1 MNRWTRC
8 LLVGGM
14 TLWLGGCSGW
24 FKPAKLP
31 PAPAMPEMQQNETPL
46 VSIDPDWWTLFN
58 DPVLN
63 QLQAQLASGN
73 LNMQLLAARVRQAQ
87 ATLASA
93 QSSVLPTAS
102 LSTGVS
108 RGQSAG
114 GNPANTVS
122 VTAPLSWELDVWGR
136 LDATATAAKTGL
148 QASREDLALARL
160 SAQAS
165 LVQTYVA
172 IRTAEQQT
180 QVLTQAQTA
189 YERALQLTQY
199 RYDAGVV
206 SAADVA
212 QAQLQVSSTQAQ
224 LIEVNSN
231 RTQLLHALD
240 VLLGQAPGQLQ
251 LTPSAALPVVPA
263 LPDVVPAALLQR
275 RPDVRA
281 AQQRVL
287 SAQANA
293 GAAQAAFFP
302 NLSFTATAGYS
313 NNSLGNLFSA
323 SNLLWSMGPSMALS
337 LLDGGKRKAAE
348 ADALAALDAAGIA
361 YKQTVL
367 QGLQE
372 VQDNLVAAY
381 QLQLQSQA
389 QAQALQAAQRN
400 LSISE
405 AQYAAGTVS
414 FLNGVTAQTAA
425 LSAER
430 SVLDI
435 QSRRVLAVTQL
446 MKNLAGRLSTI
457 SAAGREN

>member
-1 MNRWTRC
+1 MTYRLIPLTVLGAC
-8 LLVGGM
+8 LALS
-14 TLWLGGCSGW
+14 GCANL

-31 PAPAMPEMQQNETPL
+31 TAPAMPEMQI
-46 VSIDPDWWTLFN
+46 SSAADSGIDADWWTLFN
-58 DPVLN
+58 DAELN
-63 QLQAQLASGN
+63 RLMAQMEQGN
-73 LNMQLLAARVRQAQ
+73 LNVQLMAAKVRQAQ
-87 ATLASA
+87 AALASA
-93 QSSVLPTAS
+93 QSSSFPSVSVGAATTRAKAS
-102 LSTGVS
+102 G
-108 RGQSAG
+108 GSATS
-114 GNPANTVS
+114 AVS
-122 VTAPLSWELDVWGR
+122 VTTPVSWELDVWGR
-136 LDATATAAKTGL
+136 LDALATAAKAGL

-172 IRTAEQQT
+172 IRNAEQQSRA
-180 QVLTQAQTA
+180 LSQAQSA
-189 YERALQLTQY
+189 YERALQLTRY

-212 QAQLQVSSTQAQ
+212 QAQLQLSSTQAQ
-224 LIEVNSN
+224 LIDVNSS
-231 RTQLLHALD
+231 RLQLLNALA
-240 VLLGQAPGQLQ
+240 VLLGQAPGGLQ
-251 LTPSAALPVVPA
+251 LAAAQALPQIPA
-263 LPDVVPAALLQR
+263 LPEVIASNLLQR

-302 NLSFTATAGYS
+302 TFSFAATSGYS
-313 NNSLGNLFSA
+313 SQSLSSLFSA
-323 SNLLWSMGPSMALS
+323 SNLLWSMGPSMALKVF
-337 LLDGGKRKAAE
+337 DGGQRKAVE

-381 QLQLQSQA
+381 QLQLEQDA
-389 QAQALQAAQRN
+389 QAQAVVAARRN
-400 LSISE
+400 LAINE

-414 FLNGVTAQTAA
+414 YLNVVTAQTSA

-430 SVLDI
+430 SLLDI
-435 QSRRVLAVTQL
+435 QNRRVLAVTQL
-446 MKNLAGRLSTI
+446 MKNLAGRV
-457 SAAGREN
+457 E

>member
-1 MNRWTRC
+1 
-8 LLVGGM
+8 
-14 TLWLGGCSGW
+14 
-24 FKPAKLP
+24 
-31 PAPAMPEMQQNETPL
+31 
-46 VSIDPDWWTLFN
+46 
-58 DPVLN
+58 
-63 QLQAQLASGN
+63 
-73 LNMQLLAARVRQAQ
+73 
-87 ATLASA
+87 
-93 QSSVLPTAS
+93 
-102 LSTGVS
+102 
-108 RGQSAG
+108 
-114 GNPANTVS
+114 
-122 VTAPLSWELDVWGR
+122 
-136 LDATATAAKTGL
+136 
-148 QASREDLALARL
+148 
-160 SAQAS
+160 
-165 LVQTYVA
+165 
-172 IRTAEQQT
+172 
-180 QVLTQAQTA
+180 
-189 YERALQLTQY
+189 
-199 RYDAGVV
+199 
-206 SAADVA
+206 
-212 QAQLQVSSTQAQ
+212 
-224 LIEVNSN
+224 
-231 RTQLLHALD
+231 
-240 VLLGQAPGQLQ
+240 
-251 LTPSAALPVVPA
+251 LPVVPA

-293 GAAQAAFFP
+293 GAAHAAFFP

-414 FLNGVTAQTAA
+414 YLNVVTAQTAA

-446 MKNLAGRLSTI
+446 MKNLAGRLST
-457 SAAGREN
+457 SFVAGREN

>member
-31 PAPAMPEMQQNETPL
+31 PAPAMPEMQQTVAPL

-102 LSTGVS
+102 LATGVS

-136 LDATATAAKTGL
+136 LDATATAAKAGL

-212 QAQLQVSSTQAQ
+212 QAQ

-414 FLNGVTAQTAA
+414 YLNVVTAQTAA

-446 MKNLAGRLSTI
+446 MKNLAGRLST
-457 SAAGREN
+457 SFVAGREN

>member
-1 MNRWTRC
+1 MSRWHRRFW
-8 LLVGGM
+8 VGSLA
-14 TLWLGGCSGW
+14 LWLSGCSVF

-31 PAPAMPEMQQNETPL
+31 PAPAMPEMQQTETPQI
-46 VSIDPDWWTLFN
+46 SIDPDWWTLFN

-63 QLQAQLASGN
+63 QLQTQLTTGN
-73 LNMQLLAARVRQAQ
+73 VNMQLLAARVRQAQ

-93 QSSVLPTAS
+93 QSSVWPTAA
-102 LSTGVS
+102 LNTGVS
-108 RGQSAG
+108 RGQAAG
-114 GNPANTVS
+114 GNPSNTVS
-122 VTAPLSWELDVWGR
+122 VTAPLSWEWDVWGR
-136 LDATATAAKTGL
+136 LDATATSAQAGL

-172 IRTAEQQT
+172 IRTAEQQAA
-180 QVLTQAQTA
+180 VLTLAQTA
-189 YERALQLTQY
+189 YERALQLTRY
-199 RYDAGVV
+199 RYEAGVV

-224 LIEVNSN
+224 LIDVNSN
-231 RTQLLHALD
+231 RIQLLHAVD
-240 VLLGQAPGQLQ
+240 VLLGRTSGQLQ
-251 LTPSAALPVVPA
+251 LAPAASLPVVPP
-263 LPDVVPAALLQR
+263 LPEVVPASLLQR

-302 NLSFTATAGYS
+302 SLSFTATAGYS
-313 NNSLGNLFSA
+313 NNSLSNLFSA
-323 SNLLWSMGPSMALS
+323 SHVLWSMGPSLALN
-337 LLDGGKRKAAE
+337 LFDGGKRKAEE
-348 ADALAALDAAGIA
+348 AQALAALDAAGMA

-389 QAQALQAAQRN
+389 QEQALQAAQRN

-414 FLNGVTAQTAA
+414 YLNVVTAQTAA
-425 LSAER
+425 LTAER
-430 SVLDI
+430 SLLDI

-446 MKNLAGRLSTI
+446 MKNLAGRF
-457 SAAGREN
+457 

>member
-1 MNRWTRC
+1 MNLESFRWW
-8 LLVGGM
+8 LVGM
-14 TLWLGGCSGW
+14 ALCLGGCSVF
-24 FKPAKLP
+24 FKPAQLP
-31 PAPAMPEMQQNETPL
+31 PAPAMPEMQQTEVPMVT
-46 VSIDPDWWTLFN
+46 IDPDWWTLFN

-87 ATLASA
+87 ASLASA
-93 QSSVLPTAS
+93 QSSVWPTAT
-102 LSTGVS
+102 LNTGVS

-114 GNPANTVS
+114 GQPANTWS

-136 LDATATAAKTGL
+136 LDATATAAQASL

-172 IRTAEQQT
+172 IRAAEQQAA
-180 QVLTQAQTA
+180 VLTLALTA
-189 YERALQLTQY
+189 YARAFQLTQY

-224 LIEVNSN
+224 LIAVNSN

-240 VLLGQAPGQLQ
+240 VLLGQAPGQLE
-251 LTPSAALPVVPA
+251 LAPAASLPAAPPLPEVVPA
-263 LPDVVPAALLQR
+263 SLLQR

-302 NLSFTATAGYS
+302 SLSFTATAGYS

-323 SNLLWSMGPSMALS
+323 SNLLWSMGPGLALN

-348 ADALAALDAAGIA
+348 AEALAALDAAGIV
-361 YKQTVL
+361 YRQTVL

-414 FLNGVTAQTAA
+414 YLNVVTAQTAA
-425 LSAER
+425 LNAER

-435 QSRRVLAVTQL
+435 HSRRVLAVTQL
-446 MKNLAGRLSTI
+446 MKNLGGRL
-457 SAAGREN
+457 

>member
-1 MNRWTRC
+1 MNRFTRYAWIG
-8 LLVGGM
+8 L
-14 TLWLGGCSGW
+14 TALWLSGCSGL

-31 PAPAMPEMQQNETPL
+31 PAPPMPEMQQTELPAN
-46 VSIDPDWWTLFN
+46 SIDPDWWTLFN

-63 QLQAQLASGN
+63 GLQSQMASGN

-93 QSSVLPTAS
+93 QSSFMPTAS
-102 LSTGVS
+102 VNTGVS
-108 RGQSAG
+108 RAQAAG
-114 GNPANTVS
+114 GSPANAVS
-122 VTAPLSWELDVWGR
+122 VTAPVSWEWDVWGR
-136 LDATATAAKTGL
+136 LDATASAAQAGV

-160 SAQAS
+160 SAQAG

-172 IRTAEQQT
+172 IRTAEQQAA
-180 QVLTQAQTA
+180 VLQQALTA
-189 YERALQLTQY
+189 YERALQLTRY
-199 RYDAGVV
+199 RYEAGVV
-206 SAADVA
+206 SASDVT

-224 LIEVNSN
+224 LIEVNSS
-231 RTQLLHALD
+231 RTQLLHSVD

-251 LTPSAALPVVPA
+251 LPTAAALPQVPELPEVVA
-263 LPDVVPAALLQR
+263 GSLLQR

-302 NLSFTATAGYS
+302 SLSFTATAGYS

-323 SNLLWSMGPSMALS
+323 SNLLWSMGPSLALN
-337 LLDGGKRKAAE
+337 LLDGGKRKAVAAE
-348 ADALAALDAAGIA
+348 ALAALDAAGIA

-381 QLQLQSQA
+381 QLQLQAQA
-389 QAQALQAAQRN
+389 QAQAVQAARRN
-400 LSISE
+400 VAITE

-414 FLNGVTAQTAA
+414 YLNVVTAQTAA

-430 SVLDI
+430 SLLDM

-446 MKNLAGRLSTI
+446 MKNLAGRL
-457 SAAGREN
+457 